1 MIGLIFFAIVAVVAI
16 AAAAAVVM
24 LRNPVHCAL
33 SLVVTLGCVALLFLS
48 LSAEFLAAVQVL
60 VYAGAIMVLFLFVIT
75 LLNPLRPETPDRLRN
90 QGVVAGLLALVLL
103 FELWLVIQSGVLAAV
118 PATPPP
124 VADVGNVEALG
135 QALYSVWSVPF
146 EMTSVLLL
154 TAIVGA
160 VVLGRRQAP

>member
-1 MIGLIFFAIVAVVAI
+1 MIGLIFFGLVGIIAILGAAGVVT
-16 AAAAAVVM
+16 
-24 LRNPVHCAL
+24 RHNPVHAAL
-33 SLVVTLGCVALLFLS
+33 CLVATLGCVALLFLS

-75 LLNPLRPETPDRLRN
+75 LLNPLRLEAPDRLRN
-90 QGVVAGLLALVLL
+90 QGLVAGILALVLL
-103 FELWLVIQSGVLAAV
+103 VEVWLVIQSGVLAAV

-124 VADVGNVEALG
+124 IPDTGNVEALG
-135 QALYSVWSVPF
+135 LALYSTWLVPF

-154 TAIVGA
+154 VAIVGA